1 MKGVHIMPFLQGLLC
16 SSNIEKIN
24 KRRLWKLMAALG
36 LAVTSLLLLFLLLG
50 QITVGAAPSENVTI
64 TDVRSASA
72 SFTVSG
78 TVTCEVTGLI
88 SDVEVFAW
96 NRDKGGGDVGDITK
110 SSGYYSVTLEGENYD
125 LIFNPPCGSGCASKA
140 HKGITGPDDLTL
152 NIVLPPGHSVS
163 GTVFATDGTT
173 PVGKVAIYAFNHD
186 TADGFGLPPTDNGHY
201 CIGLVGGPYD
211 IGFTPPAC
219 LGLGPETVP
228 ITVTQNTTQN
238 VTLPPGFT
246 VAGCV
251 TDGSGN
257 PVSGVQIY
265 AKDRNIGGFG
275 FAPTNESGCYTGTLP
290 LAGTPPTG
298 TYDIQFIPPPGFDL
312 GSITE
317 INVVSETVGCPNT
330 SLPITLPT
338 GFTVS
343 GKVTCQGGQ
352 IKNVFVYADP
362 VGEPAPGDDLVGW
375 GVYTVDDG
383 SYGLSLVSGTYSL
396 EFVPPPATGLDTKEI
411 TNFHLITD
419 TMLNVNLC
427 GICSSIWV
435 IETVDS
441 AGNVGADTSLALTP
455 NYPYIPHISYRN
467 IIADQDYT
475 LKYARLSGATWF
487 SQTVDAGCKRTSL
500 ALAPTYPHTPCISYD
515 GCQERIKFAWLEG
528 TTWISNTVP
537 GPYAGDSSLALEP
550 TYPYTPHISY
560 HWSWGDA
567 QSLYRA
573 YLSGTTWVSGTWE
586 YDEVEPPGSKTGWSS
601 SLALESTSPYTPHI
615 SYRYRIGDSD
625 LRYAWLNGTTWLTE
639 TVDSV
644 GDVGK
649 HTSLA
654 LDSSGNPHTSYFD
667 DTNNALKYAWLS
679 GTTWFSK
686 TVDNIGEP
694 DYDRGRSSLELDQ
707 ADDSYISYYDATNGD
722 LKLAHFNGTVWIIQT
737 VDSAGDVGQFNSLAL
752 DQDGCPHISY
762 YDATNGDL
770 KYAYLPVFKIY
781 LPIITKNYLQP

>member
-1 MKGVHIMPFLQGLLC
+1 MSFLQGLLGPPDV
-16 SSNIEKIN
+16 EKMN
-24 KRRLWKLMAALG
+24 KRKLWKLMAALG

-50 QITVGAAPSENVTI
+50 RSTVGATSDGAGTVPDI
-64 TDVRSASA
+64 QAQDA

-78 TVTCEVTGLI
+78 TVTCQVTGPI
-88 SDVEVFAW
+88 SDVEVYAW
-96 NRDKGGGDVGDITK
+96 NRDKGSGFVGDTTD
-110 SSGYYSVTLEGENYD
+110 SSGYYSVTLEVGNYD

-152 NIVLPPGHSVS
+152 NVVLPPGHSVS

-173 PVGKVAIYAFNHD
+173 PVGNVAIYAFNHD
-186 TADGFGLPPTDNGHY
+186 TADGFGLPPTKDNGHY
-201 CIGLVGGPYD
+201 CISLVEGPYD
-211 IGFTPPAC
+211 LGFTPPPC
-219 LGLGPETVP
+219 LGLGPKTVV
-228 ITVTQNTTQN
+228 ITVTHDMITD

-246 VAGCV
+246 VAGRV
-251 TDGSGN
+251 TDDEAK
-257 PVSGVQIY
+257 PVPGVQVY
-265 AKDRNIGGFG
+265 AYDPTPGIGGFG
-275 FAPTNESGCYTGTLP
+275 FAPTNEAGWYTGTLP
-290 LAGTPPTG
+290 TG
-298 TYDIQFIPPPGFDL
+298 TFDFQFIPPPELGL
-312 GSITE
+312 GSVTVVD
-317 INVVSETVGCPNT
+317 VVSETGDCPNT
-330 SLPITLPT
+330 WRPITLPA

-362 VGEPAPGDDLVGW
+362 VGLPAPGDNLDGW

-455 NYPYIPHISYRN
+455 NYPYIPHISYR
-467 IIADQDYT
+467 DVTSDS
-475 LKYARLSGATWF
+475 LKHAWLSGTTWF
-487 SQTVDAGCKRTSL
+487 SNTVDAGCWRTSL
-500 ALAPTYPHTPCISYD
+500 ALVPTYPHTPCISYD
-515 GCQERIKFAWLEG
+515 GCQNYTKFAWLEG
-528 TTWISNTVP
+528 TTWISETVP
-537 GPYAGDSSLALEP
+537 AGTFAGDSSLALEP

-560 HWSWGDA
+560 FYDLGGFK
-567 QSLYRA
+567 SLYHA

-586 YDEVEPPGSKTGWSS
+586 REPVELPGSEAGRSS
-601 SLALESTSPYTPHI
+601 SLALESTSPYIPHI

-625 LRYAWLNGTTWLTE
+625 LRHAWLSGTTWLTE

-654 LDSSGNPHTSYFD
+654 LDSSGNPHISYFD

-694 DYDRGRSSLELDQ
+694 PYNRGRSSLELDQ
-707 ADDSYISYYDATNGD
+707 SDLPYISYYDATNGD
-722 LKLAHFNGTVWIIQT
+722 LKLAYFNGTVWFIQT
-737 VDSAGDVGQFNSLAL
+737 VDSRGDIGQYSSLAL

-781 LPIITKNYLQP
+781 LPIITKNH